1 LQEAGAVA
9 EALGADVN
17 TVAPGWIRSSDTT
30 ATLERYKALI
40 PAGRL
45 GEPVDVAEVV
55 RFLASPAAGFVIG
68 QLMYVNGGMVLG
80 S

>member
-1 LQEAGAVA
+1 MDPVERHAGA
-9 EALGADVN
+9 
-17 TVAPGWIRSSDTT
+17 ST

-55 RFLASPAAGFVIG
+55 RFLASPAAGFVTG